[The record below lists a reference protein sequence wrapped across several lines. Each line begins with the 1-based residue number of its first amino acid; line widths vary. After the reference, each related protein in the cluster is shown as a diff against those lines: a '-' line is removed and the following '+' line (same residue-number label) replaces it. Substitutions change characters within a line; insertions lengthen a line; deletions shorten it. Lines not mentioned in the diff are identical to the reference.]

1 MAIGDRLYDGCMI
14 AFARIWFVLY
24 GGYVYD
30 AGMNIG
36 IIGGWAAG
44 LMAAASILEDA
55 SFQGQVF
62 LRDKNP
68 WLWAKVII
76 SGWGRCNVTTGHHRL
91 RDVLAKYPR
100 GSDFLSS
107 CLKQF
112 TPRGIYQRF
121 ESHGVPLKIEED
133 MRVFPVSN
141 DGKDIV
147 GVFEELFAQDRRITV
162 CLREWV
168 ESVSRRT
175 CSDGSCSGFVV
186 TTAKQTVTV
195 DRLVVTTGGNAYT
208 HTGSSGDGY
217 AFARACGHTI
227 TPLGPSLNSFLVAQ
241 DRVKQLSWLS
251 LVNAQ
256 LISQNNKNLTAS
268 WPVLLTHF
276 GVSWPA
282 VFAFSSLVPLE
293 QIDQEHPYQIRLVP
307 LAGKSYDRWTAW
319 LTDGVRDH
327 PKKTLKNSLHELL
340 VERLCVAIC
349 EQVQI
354 DPLLPIWQL
363 TRDHKKNLVNKL
375 SGGFWLDL
383 IARRPGDEFVTA
395 GGVSLDE
402 VNPHTC
408 ESKLCPWL
416 YFAGEVLDIDGYT
429 WWYNL
434 TSSWA
439 TGRCVGKNVG

>member
-1 MAIGDRLYDGCMI
+1 MT
-14 AFARIWFVLY
+14 IW
-24 GGYVYD
+24 
-30 AGMNIG
+30 
-36 IIGGWAAG
+36 IIGWWAAG
-44 LMAAASILEDA
+44 LMAAATILEDP
-55 SFQGQVF
+55 SWDGQIW

-76 SGWGRCNVTTGHHRL
+76 SGWGRCNVTTWHHSL

-100 GSDFLSS
+100 GSDFLSFS
-107 CLKQF
+107 LKAF
-112 TPRGIYQRF
+112 TPRGIVKWF
-121 ESHGVPLKIEED
+121 ESHGVPLKTEDD
-133 MRVFPVSN
+133 MRVFPVSD

-147 GVFEELFAQDRRITV
+147 GVFERVFAQDHRITV
-162 CLREWV
+162 CLREGV
-168 ESVSRRT
+168 ESVSPRV
-175 CSDGSCSGFVV
+175 CSDGSCRGFVV
-186 TTAKQTVTV
+186 TTAKQTVIV
-195 DRLVVTTGGNAYT
+195 DRLVITTGGHAYA

-241 DRVKQLSWLS
+241 DRVKQLSGLA
-251 LVNAQ
+251 LPTAQ
-256 LISQNNKNLTAS
+256 IVSQNNKNLTAS

-282 VFAFSSLVPLE
+282 VFAFSSLIPFE
-293 QIDQEHPYQIRLVP
+293 QVDAASPYPVRLVP
-307 LAGKSYDRWTAW
+307 IAGKTYDRRTTW
-319 LTDGVRDH
+319 LTDGARDH
-327 PKKTLKNSLHELL
+327 SKKALKNYLHDLFP
-340 VERLCVAIC
+340 ERLCIAWC
-349 EQVQI
+349 EQSQI
-354 DPLLPIWQL
+354 DPSLPIWQL
-363 TRDHKKNLVNKL
+363 TREHKKNLANKL

-408 ESKLCPWL
+408 ESLLCPWL

-429 WWYNL
+429 GWYNL

-439 TGRCVGKNVG
+439 TGRCVGKIVG